1 MARSRTRRIVAAG
14 AATAIAAGFV
24 VTVGVGSA
32 GAAPGT
38 ASWGADGRLFT
49 RTISNVT
56 PVVGETITSKTV
68 FERSQPVEYLYA
80 MKDVHP
86 ACLTYVPGSAKVNG
100 SARGPESTG
109 ADFVRIEGTSIQW
122 PVYKQDSSLSPRSWT
137 LEVSYVVGAGC
148 DRATPLMTTAHM
160 SGSSGADGTYQNK
173 GPTITVAK
181 DATTTSL
188 DAVSGAKVGKSTTL
202 TANVSGGSQ
211 GDVVDFYDG
220 AAKLGSG
227 NLNGSGV
234 ATFGWTPST
243 AGTRSVQ
250 AKYLGGAKSNSSDS
264 AQQSV
269 QVAAADVV
277 TSMTVSAPETAVT
290 GTEVTLS
297 ANVTPST
304 AVGTVQFK
312 DNGANIGSP
321 RPVSNGTATMQH
333 TFQTAGSRSITADFI
348 AGAGY
353 INSSAEPKAVSVS
366 VPDQATTTTLTVPPT
381 AETGQQIALTAN
393 LDPTN
398 AVGTVQFKDNGANI
412 GSPQSVSN
420 GTATLQHTFA
430 TAGSHSITA
439 EFSGAGFVS
448 SSAPAQTITVSVP
461 DLATTTTLTVPQTA
475 RTGTEVTLS
484 ADVAPNPG
492 SGTVQFKDNG
502 AEIGAPVAISNG
514 TAQLPH
520 TFSSAGQHSITAVF
534 SGAPGFTASSAAAQ
548 PVTVSVP
555 DQATT
560 TTLTVPPTAETN
572 QQVTLTANLDPTN
585 ASGTVQFK
593 DNGTNIGSAVAV
605 ADGVAALQYS
615 FATAGNHS
623 ITAAFAGN
631 AGFSNSSAAAQSV
644 TVTTPVVPDAPTTTT
659 LTVPATTVKG
669 TATTLTATVT
679 PANASGSVQF
689 LDGQTPIGGP
699 ATVTNGTASVQH
711 SFATSGN
718 HSIGAVFT
726 AGAGFLG
733 STATAKSIM
742 VTDPVVVD
750 VTTTTTLIVPPTAE
764 TGQQITLTA
773 NLDPSNAA
781 GSVQFKDGATNIG
794 GPVAVV
800 NGTATAQTSFTTAGS
815 HSITAVFTGST
826 GFKSSTSS
834 AQTVTVSAPVV
845 QTSLTLSAPS
855 DAQTGSAITFTAAV
869 TPANAAGTV
878 QFTVD
883 GNNIG
888 GGVTVSNGVATLPY
902 TFSAAGVHSVG
913 ASFAGAAGFTSSSAT
928 SRPVQVSVPTPAD
941 IVTTTAVTVPS
952 TATVGQ
958 PVTLSAEVSGGTNL
972 PGTVQFFDGDVPISG
987 NVDLVDGVATAQH
1000 TFATDGAHA
1009 ITARYSGG
1017 QGAKASASPVQSVQV
1032 SPVDNGGDGGG
1043 TGSLGSL
1050 GNLSGSLSGV
1060 GRSGFGS

>member
-1 MARSRTRRIVAAG
+1 MAAG
-14 AATAIAAGFV
+14 AAAAVAAGFV
-24 VTVGVGSA
+24 VTLGASPA
-32 GAAPGT
+32 GATPGSVT
-38 ASWGADGRLFT
+38 WSDGNSKFT
-49 RTISNVT
+49 RTVSNTTPNEGDIVT
-56 PVVGETITSKTV
+56 VSTK
-68 FERSQPVEYLYA
+68 FERTGGVVEWLQA
-80 MKDVHP
+80 VKDLHP
-86 ACLTYVPGSAKVNG
+86 PCLTYVGGARATPEIAADYARVTGS
-100 SARGPESTG
+100 
-109 ADFVRIEGTSIQW
+109 W
-122 PVYKQDSSLSPRSWT
+122 PVYPNIDPKSQTFDFQYR
-137 LEVSYVVGAGC
+137 VGADCVRGV
-148 DRATPLMTTAHM
+148 PLTTTMHY
-160 SGSSGADGTYQNK
+160 SGTLGSGTYVDK
-173 GPTITVAK
+173 GPTVTVTK
-181 DATTTSL
+181 NTTTTTL
-188 DAVSGAKVGKSTTL
+188 AAVAGPVTAGQSVTL
-202 TANVSGGSQ
+202 TATVTGGSQ
-211 GDVVDFYDG
+211 GDPVDFYDG
-220 AAKLGSG
+220 TTKLGSG
-227 NLNGSGV
+227 TLNASGV
-234 ATFGWTPST
+234 ATFTWTST
-243 AGTRSVQ
+243 TQGSHSLQ
-250 AKYLGGAKSNSSDS
+250 ARYLGTAKANPSDS
-264 AQQSV
+264 APQSV
-269 QVAAADVV
+269 SVV
-277 TSMTVSAPETAVT
+277 VPTSMTVSAPSTALT
-290 GTEVTLS
+290 GTAATLS
-297 ANVTPST
+297 ATVTPS
-304 AVGTVQFK
+304 
-312 DNGANIGSP
+312 
-321 RPVSNGTATMQH
+321 
-333 TFQTAGSRSITADFI
+333 
-348 AGAGY
+348 
-353 INSSAEPKAVSVS
+353 
-366 VPDQATTTTLTVPPT
+366 
-381 AETGQQIALTAN
+381 
-393 LDPTN
+393 N
-398 AVGTVQFKDNGANI
+398 AVGTVQFKDSGANI

-605 ADGVAALQYS
+605 ANGVAALQYS

-623 ITAAFAGN
+623 VTAAFAGN

-750 VTTTTTLIVPPTAE
+750 VTTTTTLTVPPTAE

-781 GSVQFKDGATNIG
+781 GSVQFKDGATNMG

-888 GGVTVSNGVATLPY
+888 GGVTVSNGIATLPY

-987 NVDLVDGVATAQH
+987 NVDLVEGVATAQH

>member
-1 MARSRTRRIVAAG
+1 MARSRTRTIVAAG
-14 AATAIAAGFV
+14 AAAAVAAGFV
-24 VTVGVGSA
+24 VTLGASPA
-32 GAAPGT
+32 GAAPGSVT
-38 ASWGADGRLFT
+38 WSDGNSKFT
-49 RTISNVT
+49 RTVSNTTPNEGDIVT
-56 PVVGETITSKTV
+56 VSTK
-68 FERSQPVEYLYA
+68 FERTGIPVEWIQA
-80 MKDVHP
+80 VKDLHP
-86 ACLTYVPGSAKVNG
+86 PCLTYVSGNRS
-100 SARGPESTG
+100 GPEIASDYVRVTG
-109 ADFVRIEGTSIQW
+109 NW
-122 PVYKQDSSLSPRSWT
+122 PVYPNIDPKSQTFEFNYR
-137 LEVSYVVGAGC
+137 VGADCARGV
-148 DRATPLMTTAHM
+148 PLTTTMHY
-160 SGSSGADGTYQNK
+160 SGSLGSGTYSDK
-173 GPTITVAK
+173 GPTVTVAK
-181 DATTTSL
+181 NVTTTSL
-188 DAVSGAKVGKSTTL
+188 AAVSSPVIAGQSVALSATVTGGA
-202 TANVSGGSQ
+202 Q
-211 GDVVDFYDG
+211 GDPVDFYDG
-220 AAKLGSG
+220 PAKLGSG
-227 NLNGSGV
+227 TLNASGV
-234 ATFGWTPST
+234 ATFTWTST
-243 AGTRSVQ
+243 TQGSHSLQ
-250 AKYLGGAKSNSSDS
+250 ARYLGTAKANPSDS
-264 AQQSV
+264 APQSV
-269 QVAAADVV
+269 SVV
-277 TSMTVSAPETAVT
+277 VPTSMTVSAPSTALT
-290 GTEVTLS
+290 GTAATLS
-297 ANVTPST
+297 ATVTPS
-304 AVGTVQFK
+304 
-312 DNGANIGSP
+312 
-321 RPVSNGTATMQH
+321 
-333 TFQTAGSRSITADFI
+333 
-348 AGAGY
+348 
-353 INSSAEPKAVSVS
+353 
-366 VPDQATTTTLTVPPT
+366 
-381 AETGQQIALTAN
+381 
-393 LDPTN
+393 N

-534 SGAPGFTASSAAAQ
+534 SGAPGFLASSAAAQ

-605 ADGVAALQYS
+605 ANGVAALQYS

-913 ASFAGAAGFTSSSAT
+913 ASFAGAVGFTNASAT
-928 SRPVQVSVPTPAD
+928 SRTVQVSVPTPAD

>member
-1 MARSRTRRIVAAG
+1 MARSRTRTIVAAG
-14 AATAIAAGFV
+14 AAAAVAAGFV
-24 VTVGVGSA
+24 VTLGASPA
-32 GAAPGT
+32 GAAPGSVT
-38 ASWGADGRLFT
+38 WQDGNSKFT
-49 RTISNVT
+49 RTVSNTTPNEGDIVT
-56 PVVGETITSKTV
+56 VSTK
-68 FERSQPVEYLYA
+68 FERTGGVVEWLQA
-80 MKDVHP
+80 VKDLHP
-86 ACLTYVPGSAKVNG
+86 PCLTYVGGARATPEIAADYARVTGS
-100 SARGPESTG
+100 
-109 ADFVRIEGTSIQW
+109 W
-122 PVYKQDSSLSPRSWT
+122 PVYPNIDPKSQTFDFQYR
-137 LEVSYVVGAGC
+137 VGADCVRGV
-148 DRATPLMTTAHM
+148 PLMTTMHY
-160 SGSSGADGTYQNK
+160 SGTLGSGTYVDK
-173 GPTITVAK
+173 GPTVTVAK
-181 DATTTSL
+181 NTTATTL
-188 DAVSGAKVGKSTTL
+188 AAVTGPVTAGQLVTL
-202 TANVSGGSQ
+202 TATVTGGAQ
-211 GDVVDFYDG
+211 GDPVDFYDG

-227 NLNGSGV
+227 TLNASGV
-234 ATFGWTPST
+234 ATFTWTST
-243 AGTRSVQ
+243 TQGSHSLQ
-250 AKYLGGAKSNSSDS
+250 AKYPGTAKANPSDS

-269 QVAAADVV
+269 SVAVP
-277 TSMTVSAPETAVT
+277 TSMTVSAPSTALT
-290 GTEVTLS
+290 GTAATLS
-297 ANVTPST
+297 ATVTPS
-304 AVGTVQFK
+304 
-312 DNGANIGSP
+312 
-321 RPVSNGTATMQH
+321 
-333 TFQTAGSRSITADFI
+333 
-348 AGAGY
+348 
-353 INSSAEPKAVSVS
+353 
-366 VPDQATTTTLTVPPT
+366 
-381 AETGQQIALTAN
+381 
-393 LDPTN
+393 N

-605 ADGVAALQYS
+605 ANGVAALQYS

-623 ITAAFAGN
+623 VTAAFAGN

-750 VTTTTTLIVPPTAE
+750 VTTTTTLTVPPTAE

-781 GSVQFKDGATNIG
+781 GSVQFKDGATNMG

-888 GGVTVSNGVATLPY
+888 GGVTVSNGIATLPY

-987 NVDLVDGVATAQH
+987 NVDLVEGVATAQH

>member
-1 MARSRTRRIVAAG
+1 MAK
-14 AATAIAAGFV
+14 
-24 VTVGVGSA
+24 
-32 GAAPGT
+32 
-38 ASWGADGRLFT
+38 
-49 RTISNVT
+49 NV
-56 PVVGETITSKTV
+56 
-68 FERSQPVEYLYA
+68 
-80 MKDVHP
+80 
-86 ACLTYVPGSAKVNG
+86 
-100 SARGPESTG
+100 
-109 ADFVRIEGTSIQW
+109 
-122 PVYKQDSSLSPRSWT
+122 
-137 LEVSYVVGAGC
+137 
-148 DRATPLMTTAHM
+148 
-160 SGSSGADGTYQNK
+160 
-173 GPTITVAK
+173 
-181 DATTTSL
+181 TTTSL
-188 DAVSGAKVGKSTTL
+188 AAVSSPVIAGQSVTL
-202 TANVSGGSQ
+202 TATVTGGAQ
-211 GDVVDFYDG
+211 GDPVDFYDG
-220 AAKLGSG
+220 PAKLGSG
-227 NLNGSGV
+227 TLNASGV
-234 ATFGWTPST
+234 ATFTWTST
-243 AGTRSVQ
+243 TQGSHSLQ
-250 AKYLGGAKSNSSDS
+250 ARYLGTAKANPSDS
-264 AQQSV
+264 APQSV
-269 QVAAADVV
+269 SVV
-277 TSMTVSAPETAVT
+277 VPTSMTVSAPSTALT
-290 GTEVTLS
+290 GTAVTLS
-297 ANVTPST
+297 ATVTPSN

-321 RPVSNGTATMQH
+321 QSVSNGTATLQH
-333 TFQTAGSRSITADFI
+333 TFDTAGSHSITAEFS
-348 AGAGY
+348 GAGFV
-353 INSSAEPKAVSVS
+353 NSSAAPKTVTVG

-461 DLATTTTLTVPQTA
+461 DLATTTTLTVP
-475 RTGTEVTLS
+475 
-484 ADVAPNPG
+484 
-492 SGTVQFKDNG
+492 
-502 AEIGAPVAISNG
+502 
-514 TAQLPH
+514 
-520 TFSSAGQHSITAVF
+520 
-534 SGAPGFTASSAAAQ
+534 
-548 PVTVSVP
+548 
-555 DQATT
+555 
-560 TTLTVPPTAETN
+560 PTAETN

-605 ADGVAALQYS
+605 ANGVAALQYS

-699 ATVTNGTASVQH
+699 ATVTNGAASVQH

-733 STATAKSIM
+733 SAATAKSIM

-750 VTTTTTLIVPPTAE
+750 VTTTTTLTVPPTAE

-781 GSVQFKDGATNIG
+781 GSVQFKDGAANIG

>member
-1 MARSRTRRIVAAG
+1 MARSRTRTIVAAG
-14 AATAIAAGFV
+14 AAAAVAAGFV
-24 VTVGVGSA
+24 VTLGASPA
-32 GAAPGT
+32 GAAPGSVT
-38 ASWGADGRLFT
+38 WSDGNSKFT
-49 RTISNVT
+49 RTVSNTTPNEGDIVT
-56 PVVGETITSKTV
+56 VSTK
-68 FERSQPVEYLYA
+68 FERTGGVVEWLQA
-80 MKDVHP
+80 VKDLHP
-86 ACLTYVPGSAKVNG
+86 PCLTYVGGARATPEIAADYARVTGS
-100 SARGPESTG
+100 
-109 ADFVRIEGTSIQW
+109 W
-122 PVYKQDSSLSPRSWT
+122 PVYPNIDPKSQTFDFQYR
-137 LEVSYVVGAGC
+137 VGADCVRGV
-148 DRATPLMTTAHM
+148 PLTTTMHY
-160 SGSSGADGTYQNK
+160 SGTLGSGTYVDK
-173 GPTITVAK
+173 GPTVTVAK
-181 DATTTSL
+181 NTTTTTL
-188 DAVSGAKVGKSTTL
+188 AAVAGPVTAGQSVTL
-202 TANVSGGSQ
+202 TATVTDGAQ
-211 GDVVDFYDG
+211 GDPVDFYDG
-220 AAKLGSG
+220 TTKVGTGTLSA
-227 NLNGSGV
+227 SGV
-234 ATFGWTPST
+234 ATFTWTST
-243 AGTRSVQ
+243 TQGSHSLQ
-250 AKYLGGAKSNSSDS
+250 ARYLGTAKANPSDS
-264 AQQSV
+264 APQSV
-269 QVAAADVV
+269 SVV
-277 TSMTVSAPETAVT
+277 VPTSMTVSAPSTALT
-290 GTEVTLS
+290 GTAATLS
-297 ANVTPST
+297 ATVTPSN

-321 RPVSNGTATMQH
+321 QSVSNGTATLQH
-333 TFQTAGSRSITADFI
+333 TFATAGSHSITAEFS
-348 AGAGY
+348 GAGFVS
-353 INSSAEPKAVSVS
+353 SSAPEQTITVS
-366 VPDQATTTTLTVPPT
+366 VPDLATTTTLTVPPT
-381 AETGQQIALTAN
+381 AETGQQITLTAN

-398 AVGTVQFKDNGANI
+398 ASGTVQFKDNGANI

-492 SGTVQFKDNG
+492 SGTIQFKDNG

-534 SGAPGFTASSAAAQ
+534 SGAPGFLASSAAAQ

-572 QQVTLTANLDPTN
+572 QQVTLMANLDPTN

-605 ADGVAALQYS
+605 ANGVAALQYS

-689 LDGQTPIGGP
+689 LDGQTPIDGP

-815 HSITAVFTGST
+815 HSITAVFTGNT

-913 ASFAGAAGFTSSSAT
+913 ASFAGAAGFTNSSAT

-972 PGTVQFFDGDVPISG
+972 PGTVQFFDGDVPIGG

>member
-1 MARSRTRRIVAAG
+1 MARSRTRTIVAAG
-14 AATAIAAGFV
+14 AAAAVAAGFV
-24 VTVGVGSA
+24 VTLGASPA
-32 GAAPGT
+32 GATPGSVT
-38 ASWGADGRLFT
+38 WSDGNSKFT
-49 RTISNVT
+49 RTVSNTTPNEGDIVT
-56 PVVGETITSKTV
+56 VSTK
-68 FERSQPVEYLYA
+68 FERTGGVVEWLQA
-80 MKDVHP
+80 VKDLHP
-86 ACLTYVPGSAKVNG
+86 PCLTYVGGARATPEIAADYARVTGS
-100 SARGPESTG
+100 
-109 ADFVRIEGTSIQW
+109 W
-122 PVYKQDSSLSPRSWT
+122 PVYPNIDPKSQTFDFQYR
-137 LEVSYVVGAGC
+137 VGADCVRGV
-148 DRATPLMTTAHM
+148 PLTTTMHY
-160 SGSSGADGTYQNK
+160 SGTLGSGTYVDK
-173 GPTITVAK
+173 GPTVTVTK
-181 DATTTSL
+181 NTTTTTL
-188 DAVSGAKVGKSTTL
+188 AAVAGPVTAGQSVTL
-202 TANVSGGSQ
+202 TATVTGGSQ
-211 GDVVDFYDG
+211 GDPVDFYDG
-220 AAKLGSG
+220 TTKLGSG
-227 NLNGSGV
+227 TLNASGV
-234 ATFGWTPST
+234 ATFTWTST
-243 AGTRSVQ
+243 TQGSHSLQ
-250 AKYLGGAKSNSSDS
+250 ARYLGTAKANPSDS
-264 AQQSV
+264 APQSV
-269 QVAAADVV
+269 SVV
-277 TSMTVSAPETAVT
+277 VPTSMTVSAPSTALT
-290 GTEVTLS
+290 GTAATLS
-297 ANVTPST
+297 ATVTPS
-304 AVGTVQFK
+304 
-312 DNGANIGSP
+312 
-321 RPVSNGTATMQH
+321 
-333 TFQTAGSRSITADFI
+333 
-348 AGAGY
+348 
-353 INSSAEPKAVSVS
+353 
-366 VPDQATTTTLTVPPT
+366 
-381 AETGQQIALTAN
+381 
-393 LDPTN
+393 N
-398 AVGTVQFKDNGANI
+398 AVGTVQFKDSGANI

-605 ADGVAALQYS
+605 ANGVAALQYS

-623 ITAAFAGN
+623 VTAAFAGN

-750 VTTTTTLIVPPTAE
+750 VTTTTTLTVPPTAE

-781 GSVQFKDGATNIG
+781 GSVQFKDGATNMG

-888 GGVTVSNGVATLPY
+888 GGVTVSNGIATLPY

-987 NVDLVDGVATAQH
+987 NVDLVEGVATAQH

>member
-1 MARSRTRRIVAAG
+1 MAAG
-14 AATAIAAGFV
+14 AAAAVAAGFV
-24 VTVGVGSA
+24 VTLGASPA
-32 GAAPGT
+32 GAAPGSVT
-38 ASWGADGRLFT
+38 WSDGNSKFT
-49 RTISNVT
+49 RTVSNTTPNEGDIVT
-56 PVVGETITSKTV
+56 VSTK
-68 FERSQPVEYLYA
+68 FERTGGVVEWLQA
-80 MKDVHP
+80 VKDLHP
-86 ACLTYVPGSAKVNG
+86 PCLTYVGGARATPEIAADYARVTGS
-100 SARGPESTG
+100 
-109 ADFVRIEGTSIQW
+109 W
-122 PVYKQDSSLSPRSWT
+122 PVYPNIDPKSQTFDFQYR
-137 LEVSYVVGAGC
+137 VGADCVRGV
-148 DRATPLMTTAHM
+148 PLTTTMHY
-160 SGSSGADGTYQNK
+160 SGTLGSGTYVDK
-173 GPTITVAK
+173 GPTVTVTK
-181 DATTTSL
+181 NTTTTTL
-188 DAVSGAKVGKSTTL
+188 AAVAGPVTAGQSVTL
-202 TANVSGGSQ
+202 TATVTGGSQ
-211 GDVVDFYDG
+211 GDPVDFYDG
-220 AAKLGSG
+220 TTKLGSG
-227 NLNGSGV
+227 TLNASGV
-234 ATFGWTPST
+234 ATFTWTST
-243 AGTRSVQ
+243 TQGSHSLQ
-250 AKYLGGAKSNSSDS
+250 ARYLGTAKANPSDS
-264 AQQSV
+264 APQSV
-269 QVAAADVV
+269 SVV
-277 TSMTVSAPETAVT
+277 VPTSMTVSAPSTALT
-290 GTEVTLS
+290 GTAATLS
-297 ANVTPST
+297 ATVTPS
-304 AVGTVQFK
+304 
-312 DNGANIGSP
+312 
-321 RPVSNGTATMQH
+321 
-333 TFQTAGSRSITADFI
+333 
-348 AGAGY
+348 
-353 INSSAEPKAVSVS
+353 
-366 VPDQATTTTLTVPPT
+366 
-381 AETGQQIALTAN
+381 
-393 LDPTN
+393 N
-398 AVGTVQFKDNGANI
+398 AVGTVQFKDNGTNI

-534 SGAPGFTASSAAAQ
+534 SGAPGFLASSAAAQ

-605 ADGVAALQYS
+605 ANGVAALQYS

-913 ASFAGAAGFTSSSAT
+913 ASFAGAAGFTNASAT

-972 PGTVQFFDGDVPISG
+972 PGTVQFFDGDVPIGG

>member
-1 MARSRTRRIVAAG
+1 MARSRTRTIVAAG
-14 AATAIAAGFV
+14 AAAAVAAGFV
-24 VTVGVGSA
+24 VTLGASPA
-32 GAAPGT
+32 GAAPGSVT
-38 ASWGADGRLFT
+38 WSDGNSKFT
-49 RTISNVT
+49 RTVSNTTPNEGDIVT
-56 PVVGETITSKTV
+56 VSTK
-68 FERSQPVEYLYA
+68 FERTGGVVEWLQA
-80 MKDVHP
+80 VKDLHP
-86 ACLTYVPGSAKVNG
+86 PCLTYVGGARATPEIAADYARVTGS
-100 SARGPESTG
+100 
-109 ADFVRIEGTSIQW
+109 W
-122 PVYKQDSSLSPRSWT
+122 PVYPNIDPKSQTFDFQYR
-137 LEVSYVVGAGC
+137 VGADCVRGV
-148 DRATPLMTTAHM
+148 PLTTTMHY
-160 SGSSGADGTYQNK
+160 SGTLGSGTYVDK
-173 GPTITVAK
+173 GPTVTVAK
-181 DATTTSL
+181 NTTTTTL
-188 DAVSGAKVGKSTTL
+188 AAVAGPVTAGQSVTL
-202 TANVSGGSQ
+202 TATVTGGSQ
-211 GDVVDFYDG
+211 GDPVDFYDG
-220 AAKLGSG
+220 TTKLGSG
-227 NLNGSGV
+227 TLSASGV
-234 ATFGWTPST
+234 ATFTWTST
-243 AGTRSVQ
+243 TQGSHSLQ
-250 AKYLGGAKSNSSDS
+250 ARYLGTAKASPSDS
-264 AQQSV
+264 APQSV
-269 QVAAADVV
+269 SVV
-277 TSMTVSAPETAVT
+277 VPTSMTVSAPSTALT
-290 GTEVTLS
+290 GTAVTLS
-297 ANVTPST
+297 ATVTPS
-304 AVGTVQFK
+304 
-312 DNGANIGSP
+312 
-321 RPVSNGTATMQH
+321 
-333 TFQTAGSRSITADFI
+333 
-348 AGAGY
+348 
-353 INSSAEPKAVSVS
+353 
-366 VPDQATTTTLTVPPT
+366 
-381 AETGQQIALTAN
+381 
-393 LDPTN
+393 N

-560 TTLTVPPTAETN
+560 TTLTVPQTAETN

-750 VTTTTTLIVPPTAE
+750 VTTTTTLTVPPTAE

-781 GSVQFKDGATNIG
+781 GSVQFKDGATNMG

-800 NGTATAQTSFTTAGS
+800 NGTATAQTSFTTAGG

-913 ASFAGAAGFTSSSAT
+913 ASFAGAAGFTNSSAT

>member
-1 MARSRTRRIVAAG
+1 MAAG
-14 AATAIAAGFV
+14 AAAAVAAGFV
-24 VTVGVGSA
+24 VTLGASPA
-32 GAAPGT
+32 GAAPGSVT
-38 ASWGADGRLFT
+38 WSDGNSKFT
-49 RTISNVT
+49 RTVSNTTPNEGDIVT
-56 PVVGETITSKTV
+56 VSTK
-68 FERSQPVEYLYA
+68 FERTGGVVEWLQA
-80 MKDVHP
+80 VKDLHP
-86 ACLTYVPGSAKVNG
+86 PCLTYVGGARATPEIAADYARVTGS
-100 SARGPESTG
+100 
-109 ADFVRIEGTSIQW
+109 W
-122 PVYKQDSSLSPRSWT
+122 PVYPNIDPKSQTFDFQYR
-137 LEVSYVVGAGC
+137 VGADCVRGV
-148 DRATPLMTTAHM
+148 PLTTTMHY
-160 SGSSGADGTYQNK
+160 SGTLGSGTYVDK
-173 GPTITVAK
+173 GPTVTVAK
-181 DATTTSL
+181 NTTTTTL
-188 DAVSGAKVGKSTTL
+188 AAVAGPVTAGQSVTL
-202 TANVSGGSQ
+202 TATVTGGSQ
-211 GDVVDFYDG
+211 GDPVDFYDG
-220 AAKLGSG
+220 TTKLGSG
-227 NLNGSGV
+227 TLSASGV
-234 ATFGWTPST
+234 ATFTWTST
-243 AGTRSVQ
+243 TQGSHSLQ
-250 AKYLGGAKSNSSDS
+250 ARYLGTAKASPSDS
-264 AQQSV
+264 APQSV
-269 QVAAADVV
+269 SVV
-277 TSMTVSAPETAVT
+277 VPTSMTVSAPSTALT
-290 GTEVTLS
+290 GTAVTLS
-297 ANVTPST
+297 ATVTPS
-304 AVGTVQFK
+304 
-312 DNGANIGSP
+312 
-321 RPVSNGTATMQH
+321 
-333 TFQTAGSRSITADFI
+333 
-348 AGAGY
+348 
-353 INSSAEPKAVSVS
+353 
-366 VPDQATTTTLTVPPT
+366 
-381 AETGQQIALTAN
+381 
-393 LDPTN
+393 N

-560 TTLTVPPTAETN
+560 TTLTVPQTAETN

-742 VTDPVVVD
+742 VIDPVVVD
-750 VTTTTTLIVPPTAE
+750 VTTTTTLTVPPTAE

-834 AQTVTVSAPVV
+834 AQTVTVNAPVV

-913 ASFAGAAGFTSSSAT
+913 ASFAGAAGFTNSSAT

-1000 TFATDGAHA
+1000 TFASDGAHA

>member
-1 MARSRTRRIVAAG
+1 MAAG
-14 AATAIAAGFV
+14 AAAAVAAGFV
-24 VTVGVGSA
+24 VTLGASPA
-32 GAAPGT
+32 GAAPGSVT
-38 ASWGADGRLFT
+38 WSDGNSKFT
-49 RTISNVT
+49 RTVSNTTPNEGDIVT
-56 PVVGETITSKTV
+56 VSTK
-68 FERSQPVEYLYA
+68 FERTGGVVEWLQA
-80 MKDVHP
+80 VKDLHP
-86 ACLTYVPGSAKVNG
+86 PCLTYVGGARATPEIAADYARVTGS
-100 SARGPESTG
+100 
-109 ADFVRIEGTSIQW
+109 W
-122 PVYKQDSSLSPRSWT
+122 PVYPNIDPKSQTFDFQYR
-137 LEVSYVVGAGC
+137 VGADCVRGV
-148 DRATPLMTTAHM
+148 PLTTTMHY
-160 SGSSGADGTYQNK
+160 SGTLGSGTYVDK
-173 GPTITVAK
+173 GPAVTVTK
-181 DATTTSL
+181 NTTTTTL
-188 DAVSGAKVGKSTTL
+188 AAVAGPVTAGQSVTL
-202 TANVSGGSQ
+202 TATVTGGSQ
-211 GDVVDFYDG
+211 GDPVDFYDG
-220 AAKLGSG
+220 TTKLGSG
-227 NLNGSGV
+227 TLNASGV
-234 ATFGWTPST
+234 ATFTWTST
-243 AGTRSVQ
+243 TQGSHSLQ
-250 AKYLGGAKSNSSDS
+250 ARYLGTAKANPSDS
-264 AQQSV
+264 APQSV
-269 QVAAADVV
+269 SVV
-277 TSMTVSAPETAVT
+277 VPTSMTVSAPSTALT
-290 GTEVTLS
+290 GTAVTLS
-297 ANVTPST
+297 ATVTPS
-304 AVGTVQFK
+304 
-312 DNGANIGSP
+312 
-321 RPVSNGTATMQH
+321 
-333 TFQTAGSRSITADFI
+333 
-348 AGAGY
+348 
-353 INSSAEPKAVSVS
+353 
-366 VPDQATTTTLTVPPT
+366 
-381 AETGQQIALTAN
+381 
-393 LDPTN
+393 N

-514 TAQLPH
+514 TAQLPQ

-742 VTDPVVVD
+742 VIDPVVVD
-750 VTTTTTLIVPPTAE
+750 VTTTTTLTVPPTAE

-855 DAQTGSAITFTAAV
+855 DAQSGSAITFTAAV

-913 ASFAGAAGFTSSSAT
+913 ASFAGAAGFTNSSAT

>member
-1 MARSRTRRIVAAG
+1 M
-14 AATAIAAGFV
+14 
-24 VTVGVGSA
+24 
-32 GAAPGT
+32 
-38 ASWGADGRLFT
+38 
-49 RTISNVT
+49 
-56 PVVGETITSKTV
+56 
-68 FERSQPVEYLYA
+68 
-80 MKDVHP
+80 
-86 ACLTYVPGSAKVNG
+86 
-100 SARGPESTG
+100 
-109 ADFVRIEGTSIQW
+109 
-122 PVYKQDSSLSPRSWT
+122 
-137 LEVSYVVGAGC
+137 
-148 DRATPLMTTAHM
+148 
-160 SGSSGADGTYQNK
+160 
-173 GPTITVAK
+173 
-181 DATTTSL
+181 
-188 DAVSGAKVGKSTTL
+188 
-202 TANVSGGSQ
+202 
-211 GDVVDFYDG
+211 
-220 AAKLGSG
+220 
-227 NLNGSGV
+227 
-234 ATFGWTPST
+234 
-243 AGTRSVQ
+243 
-250 AKYLGGAKSNSSDS
+250 
-264 AQQSV
+264 
-269 QVAAADVV
+269 
-277 TSMTVSAPETAVT
+277 
-290 GTEVTLS
+290 
-297 ANVTPST
+297 
-304 AVGTVQFK
+304 
-312 DNGANIGSP
+312 
-321 RPVSNGTATMQH
+321 
-333 TFQTAGSRSITADFI
+333 
-348 AGAGY
+348 
-353 INSSAEPKAVSVS
+353 
-366 VPDQATTTTLTVPPT
+366 
-381 AETGQQIALTAN
+381 
-393 LDPTN
+393 
-398 AVGTVQFKDNGANI
+398 
-412 GSPQSVSN
+412 
-420 GTATLQHTFA
+420 
-430 TAGSHSITA
+430 
-439 EFSGAGFVS
+439 
-448 SSAPAQTITVSVP
+448 
-461 DLATTTTLTVPQTA
+461 
-475 RTGTEVTLS
+475 
-484 ADVAPNPG
+484 
-492 SGTVQFKDNG
+492 
-502 AEIGAPVAISNG
+502 
-514 TAQLPH
+514 
-520 TFSSAGQHSITAVF
+520 
-534 SGAPGFTASSAAAQ
+534 
-548 PVTVSVP
+548 
-555 DQATT
+555 
-560 TTLTVPPTAETN
+560 
-572 QQVTLTANLDPTN
+572 
-585 ASGTVQFK
+585 QFK

-742 VTDPVVVD
+742 VIDPVVVD
-750 VTTTTTLIVPPTAE
+750 VTTTTTLTVPPTAE

-834 AQTVTVSAPVV
+834 AQTVTVNAPVV

-913 ASFAGAAGFTSSSAT
+913 ASFAGAAGFTNSSAT

-1000 TFATDGAHA
+1000 TFASDGAHA

>member
-1 MARSRTRRIVAAG
+1 MAAG
-14 AATAIAAGFV
+14 AAAAVAAGFV
-24 VTVGVGSA
+24 VTLGASPA
-32 GAAPGT
+32 GAAPGSVT
-38 ASWGADGRLFT
+38 WSDGNSKFT
-49 RTISNVT
+49 RTVSNTTPNEGDIVT
-56 PVVGETITSKTV
+56 VSTK
-68 FERSQPVEYLYA
+68 FERTGIPVEWIQA
-80 MKDVHP
+80 VKDLHP
-86 ACLTYVPGSAKVNG
+86 PCLTYVSGNRS
-100 SARGPESTG
+100 GPEIASDYVRVTG
-109 ADFVRIEGTSIQW
+109 NW
-122 PVYKQDSSLSPRSWT
+122 PVYPNIDPKSQTFEFNYR
-137 LEVSYVVGAGC
+137 VGADCARGV
-148 DRATPLMTTAHM
+148 PLTTTMHY
-160 SGSSGADGTYQNK
+160 SGSLGSGTYSDK
-173 GPTITVAK
+173 GPTVTVAK
-181 DATTTSL
+181 NVTTTSL
-188 DAVSGAKVGKSTTL
+188 AAVSSPVIAGQSVALSATVTGGA
-202 TANVSGGSQ
+202 Q
-211 GDVVDFYDG
+211 GDPVDFYDG
-220 AAKLGSG
+220 PAKLGSG
-227 NLNGSGV
+227 TLNASGV
-234 ATFGWTPST
+234 ATFTWTST
-243 AGTRSVQ
+243 TQGSHSLQ
-250 AKYLGGAKSNSSDS
+250 ARYLGTAKANPSDS
-264 AQQSV
+264 APQSV
-269 QVAAADVV
+269 SVV
-277 TSMTVSAPETAVT
+277 VPTSMTVSAPSTALT
-290 GTEVTLS
+290 GTAATLS
-297 ANVTPST
+297 ATVTPS
-304 AVGTVQFK
+304 
-312 DNGANIGSP
+312 
-321 RPVSNGTATMQH
+321 
-333 TFQTAGSRSITADFI
+333 
-348 AGAGY
+348 
-353 INSSAEPKAVSVS
+353 
-366 VPDQATTTTLTVPPT
+366 
-381 AETGQQIALTAN
+381 
-393 LDPTN
+393 N

-534 SGAPGFTASSAAAQ
+534 SGAPGFLASSAAAQ

-560 TTLTVPPTAETN
+560 TTLTVPPIAETN

-605 ADGVAALQYS
+605 ANGVAALQYS
-615 FATAGNHS
+615 FAAAGNHS
-623 ITAAFAGN
+623 ITAAFDGN

-913 ASFAGAAGFTSSSAT
+913 ASFAGAAGFTNSSAT

-972 PGTVQFFDGDVPISG
+972 PGTVQFFDGDVPIGG